1 MSLVQKKLLSR
12 PPQLRCLAWSRLN
25 SGAALLCARLSP
37 GLSMAQPQ
45 SFTGGTLKGPI
56 ACFSSH
62 RILNRRPFDPYSY
75 EIYRKNPGIMS
86 RLLAFVPGP
95 VKSFAAMA
103 GTAAVLFFVATPL
116 LIIATPPLVL
126 GMWWYSRRVRKIA
139 KELYDQ
145 RWTQM
150 AENHLKFRPS
160 ASDDI
165 FRDVANTM
173 FQGGEKIPTR
183 ARHRVLAA
191 LMGDEQ
197 GIATDLGYAGST
209 KDYQFRFTDVES
221 IEQDFR
227 ASSMGFQEDLE
238 MSSYGLLE
246 VTESGYEQRLADVVV
261 FLQRD
266 AGRQEAKLRIEVR
279 TKDGRTYVFDG
290 GDEASDPNDVIIDVS
305 DTARENP
312 R

>member
-1 MSLVQKKLLSR
+1 
-12 PPQLRCLAWSRLN
+12 
-25 SGAALLCARLSP
+25 
-37 GLSMAQPQ
+37 
-45 SFTGGTLKGPI
+45 
-56 ACFSSH
+56 
-62 RILNRRPFDPYSY
+62 
-75 EIYRKNPGIMS
+75 MS